1 MPGSSVTRPPRL
13 LIAGAVPSTLNAFLL
28 PYAEHYRARGWEVHA
43 AANGARGDAR
53 LAAAF
58 DDVHDIPW
66 TRRPY
71 DPVNLTVAARRIRAL
86 AGAERY
92 DLVHVH
98 DPVAAF
104 VTRFALRRV
113 RMGWGTKVVYT
124 AHGFHFFAG
133 NTPWRNLLYGSL
145 EAAAA
150 RWTDHLIVIN
160 AEDERAARRLPVAG
174 GITCMPGIGIDTAR
188 YDPARI
194 GDEAVRRTRH
204 ELGLNDGQRL
214 LLFVAELNPG
224 KRHRDALAALARS
237 GRDDVVLACAG
248 VGPLEDAIRREG
260 SRLGVG
266 DRVLLLGFRDDIETL
281 LRASFA
287 MVLPSEREGLPRCLM
302 EASSME
308 RPVIATRIRGV
319 TELVEDGVTGRL
331 VEVGDVDGL
340 ASAIH
345 ELASDPETAEAM
357 GRRGRVRMERFDLS
371 HVLRLHDELYERLL
385 TTTSSGPRSTPRD
398 RAPT

>member
-1 MPGSSVTRPPRL
+1 MTRPPRL
-13 LIAGAVPSTLNAFLL
+13 LIAAGVPSTLKAFLL

-43 AANGARGDAR
+43 AANGAAGDPR
-53 LAAAF
+53 IEAAF
-58 DDVHDIPW
+58 DEVHDVPW

-71 DPVNLTVAARRIRAL
+71 DPINLTVAAQRFRTVVREA
-86 AGAERY
+86 RF

-104 VTRFALRRV
+104 VARFALRGV
-113 RMGWGTKVVYT
+113 RARLGTKLIYT

-133 NTPWRNLLYGSL
+133 NAAWRNLVYRSA
-145 EAAAA
+145 EALAA

-160 AEDERAARRLPVAG
+160 DEDHRAARSLPVAG
-174 GITCMPGIGIDTAR
+174 GVTYMPGIGIDTAR

-194 GDEAVRRTRH
+194 DDEAVRRLRD
-204 ELGLNDGQRL
+204 ELGLDDAQRIL
-214 LLFVAELNPG
+214 LMVAELNPG
-224 KRHRDALAALARS
+224 KRHGDAVEALARS
-237 GRDDVVLACAG
+237 GRDDVVLVCAG
-248 VGPLEDAIRREG
+248 VGPLEQAIRDQAA
-260 SRLGVG
+260 RLGVA

-319 TELVEDGVTGRL
+319 TELVEDGATGHL

-340 ASAIH
+340 ASAIR

-398 RAPT
+398 RART